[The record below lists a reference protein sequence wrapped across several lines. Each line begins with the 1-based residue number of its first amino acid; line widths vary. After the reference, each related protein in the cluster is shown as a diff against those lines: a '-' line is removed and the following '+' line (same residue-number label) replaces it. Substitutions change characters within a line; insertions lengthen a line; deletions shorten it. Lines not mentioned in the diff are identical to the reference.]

1 MLPSAEAM
9 GCAGQ
14 TENPDI
20 RFSRMGNKLDAA
32 TDHFTDLN
40 ESQKRAL
47 GKIAPKTPQEKAS
60 DWLAE
65 RTDRWSTKLRQ
76 GIVDRFAALK
86 DVDEAVHG
94 RDVIEGSTASSSW
107 VLAQMSGAASGAL
120 QSMLTAGRIKLNKS
134 QKVID
139 TQDGTRGLNDTLK
152 ELGNAAEIE
161 RFFGWI
167 AGNRSR
173 RLMAEGRENLFDPE
187 EIEALAS
194 LNRGITDGGQ
204 SRITLYDSAFR
215 EFQQYRDDVLSI
227 AEGTGII
234 TAEQRETWANEFY
247 VPFYRL
253 ADNEGGFTGPKSSGG
268 ISRQEAYK
276 KLKGGK
282 QNLNDLLENTMMN
295 FHHLLQASLKNQAAI
310 QAIDNSKEMGIA
322 REVREADRDTETST
336 FILKDGQ
343 KTWYEIDD
351 PLVFKAVT
359 ALAHP
364 GMNSSAMKI
373 MRGFKRL
380 FTNLTTTTPQFV
392 IANLLRDSMQAAATS
407 EVSKNIVKNMVQGSK
422 VYGDPKMRAKM
433 MASGGSFSFG
443 HLYGENA
450 DELRLRIT
458 GGLAQADILRSPS
471 MIPDAIRGTWRK
483 WNEMTE
489 FTENI
494 SRAAIYQQNVEDRGQ
509 LYAAFKARDLMNFS
523 QYGAWPAMRVLI
535 DVVPFLNARLQGLD
549 KIYRAGAKP
558 GILTAMGKGTANDKQ
573 AAMRF
578 WSVTGTLALAS
589 IALYLNNRDDEEYK
603 KLEEWQKDTYWFLR
617 LSDDHAIFIP
627 KPFEVGAIATMAER
641 LTEQAVSDTATG
653 ELFADR
659 LSHMLLD
666 TFSFSPVP
674 QMFQP
679 ALDIYANYDAF
690 TGRPIESMGM
700 GRLSPSLRSRNN
712 TTAIAKGISSATES
726 MFGSDG
732 NLTFSPVQVDHMI
745 SGYFGSIGSW
755 AAGIADTVWKTAN
768 GQESPSRF
776 WYENQPIRRFYS
788 NLGDERRYTRY
799 GTVFYDALR
808 ETNRVYADIK
818 QYAEIG
824 EVEKARSLFKE
835 NREKLAY
842 RAILN
847 RVQRKLSEV
856 NNAMQQVRRLEASSE
871 YKRRELDRLRA
882 IKNRIQEAVGK
893 KMEGLNAS

>member
-1 MLPSAEAM
+1 M
-9 GCAGQ
+9 
-14 TENPDI
+14 
-20 RFSRMGNKLDAA
+20 
-32 TDHFTDLN
+32 
-40 ESQKRAL
+40 
-47 GKIAPKTPQEKAS
+47 
-60 DWLAE
+60 
-65 RTDRWSTKLRQ
+65 
-76 GIVDRFAALK
+76 
-86 DVDEAVHG
+86 
-94 RDVIEGSTASSSW
+94 
-107 VLAQMSGAASGAL
+107 
-120 QSMLTAGRIKLNKS
+120 QS
-134 QKVID
+134 
-139 TQDGTRGLNDTLK
+139 
-152 ELGNAAEIE
+152 
-161 RFFGWI
+161 
-167 AGNRSR
+167 
-173 RLMAEGRENLFDPE
+173 
-187 EIEALAS
+187 
-194 LNRGITDGGQ
+194 
-204 SRITLYDSAFR
+204 
-215 EFQQYRDDVLSI
+215 
-227 AEGTGII
+227 
-234 TAEQRETWANEFY
+234 
-247 VPFYRL
+247 
-253 ADNEGGFTGPKSSGG
+253 
-268 ISRQEAYK
+268 
-276 KLKGGK
+276 
-282 QNLNDLLENTMMN
+282 
-295 FHHLLQASLKNQAAI
+295 
-310 QAIDNSKEMGIA
+310 
-322 REVREADRDTETST
+322 
-336 FILKDGQ
+336 
-343 KTWYEIDD
+343 
-351 PLVFKAVT
+351 
-359 ALAHP
+359 
-364 GMNSSAMKI
+364 
-373 MRGFKRL
+373 
-380 FTNLTTTTPQFV
+380 
-392 IANLLRDSMQAAATS
+392 AATS

-641 LTEQAVSDTATG
+641 LTEQAVSDTVTG